1 MRPGGEYLGLRY
13 GIVLAACPL
22 GSHAW
27 SHGVSDQTKTQGTP
41 RYKAFVPAQCT
52 ALGDERSHLK
62 PLAGKTQW
70 VSAVGLG
77 LLLPE
82 TLSVGTRVLVRLHE
96 EEPHRGHVVWVDKR
110 VRTHLGTTVPHRIAF
125 DQAVDPAL
133 VRRWISQ
140 AKSPAEPR
148 VPVQLVVN
156 VQSIETG
163 RGGQGTCMDLSRG
176 GMFIAT
182 NHPPQRGSEILLQFK
197 LSNISH
203 TLSALAQVMWV
214 RKEETVSVEAEDISL
229 ATVTGMGVR
238 FLTVNPLDAALISR
252 LVNRLR
258 AEATSR
264 SE

>member
-1 MRPGGEYLGLRY
+1 MSE
-13 GIVLAACPL
+13 
-22 GSHAW
+22 
-27 SHGVSDQTKTQGTP
+27 QTKTQGTP
-41 RYKAFVPAQCT
+41 RFKAYVPVQCT
-52 ALGDERSHLK
+52 ALGDGRSPLK

-82 TLSVGTRVLVRLHE
+82 TLPLGTRVLVQLHE
-96 EEPHRGHVVWVDKR
+96 EEPRRGQVVWVDKR
-110 VRTHLGTTVPHRIAF
+110 MRTHLGTAVPHRVAF
-125 DQAVDPAL
+125 DEPVDPAL
-133 VRRWISQ
+133 VRRWISR

-148 VPVQLVVN
+148 VRVQLVVN
-156 VQSIETG
+156 FQAIETG

-176 GMFIAT
+176 GMFIAA

-197 LSNISH
+197 LPDISH

-214 RKEETVSVEAEDISL
+214 RGEETVSVEEQDISL

-238 FLTVNPLDAALISR
+238 FLTVNPVDAALMSR

-258 AEATSR
+258 AEATSSADVSR